1 MKIRHYILW
10 LVVLLLPLEAAA
22 QRQSAALVDAV
33 ALYDKGDMAGAERL
47 LTRLTEA
54 DPSDDALWYYL
65 GKAEA
70 AQGKTEAALRHIG
83 KASELDPGNYW
94 YRSALAALYTRSG
107 ETEMVIRL
115 YEGILK
121 DFVYFR

>member
-10 LVVLLLPLEAAA
+10 LVVLLLPLGAAA

-54 DPSDDALWYYL
+54 DPSERRPSGTSAKPRNWTRATT
-65 GKAEA
+65 GTA
-70 AQGKTEAALRHIG
+70 APSPPFIPGAARPRWSSACM
-83 KASELDPGNYW
+83 KAS
-94 YRSALAALYTRSG
+94 
-107 ETEMVIRL
+107 
-115 YEGILK
+115 
-121 DFVYFR
+121 

>member
-10 LVVLLLPLEAAA
+10 LVVLLLPLGAAA

-70 AQGKTEAALRHIG
+70 AQGKTAAAPSPPFIPGAARPRWSSACM
-83 KASELDPGNYW
+83 KAS
-94 YRSALAALYTRSG
+94 
-107 ETEMVIRL
+107 
-115 YEGILK
+115 
-121 DFVYFR
+121 